1 MTTAHQVSPEVNVDR
16 YEHTPPV
23 GVRWHEYAE
32 IFPWLEGAAREEL
45 KANIAKNGILE
56 PIVFLDGAILD
67 GRNRYEIAR
76 ELGIEYPRVE
86 YTGDDPLGFVIAKNL
101 HRRHLSESQ
110 RAMVAKRLETM
121 KHGGDRKS
129 DQDANL
135 HLDRAKAAAL
145 LNVSPRSVATA
156 AKVLDH
162 GAPELVKAVET
173 GKVSVSAAAEL
184 VSLPQ
189 EEQAE
194 VVAKGDDEAK
204 RKAAELRQQKNAER
218 KAQQAEWDRQREEAR
233 ARLNPDIQRAE
244 AAKAR
249 NGSVHAAV
257 AKPSHVLSLEDRIA
271 ELEEANRVLEAE
283 NAELKAEVKKFS
295 EMRAEWEK
303 GGFEE
308 VVRGKDEVIRAQAS
322 RIESESAE
330 KVRNLRS
337 MEWWRQKAFDLGYS
351 NKAVIDLE
359 TGELVDG

>member
-1 MTTAHQVSPEVNVDR
+1 MIRTTPDNTQQPMNKAEAQALTDRIRSHIDAAWADITKAYEGKAWKALGYSSWGDYVKAEFDITRQHSYKLIDQGRVIHELEKAAGSSVAH
-16 YEHTPPV
+16 
-23 GVRWHEYAE
+23 VRQISARDTAAVKDVLPAVTAE
-32 IFPWLEGAAREEL
+32 IRERVEQGEDPKKAVDETVAAARAEKE
-45 KANIAKNGILE
+45 
-56 PIVFLDGAILD
+56 
-67 GRNRYEIAR
+67 RQR
-76 ELGIEYPRVE
+76 E
-86 YTGDDPLGFVIAKNL
+86 
-101 HRRHLSESQ
+101 
-110 RAMVAKRLETM
+110 
-121 KHGGDRKS
+121 
-129 DQDANL
+129 
-135 HLDRAKAAAL
+135 
-145 LNVSPRSVATA
+145 
-156 AKVLDH
+156 
-162 GAPELVKAVET
+162 
-173 GKVSVSAAAEL
+173 
-184 VSLPQ
+184 
-189 EEQAE
+189 
-194 VVAKGDDEAK
+194 
-204 RKAAELRQQKNAER
+204 ER

-337 MEWWRQKAFDLGYS
+337 MEWWRQKVFDLGYS
-351 NKAVIDLE
+351 SRAVIDLE
-359 TGELVDG
+359 TGEFVDG

>member
-1 MTTAHQVSPEVNVDR
+1 MIRTTPAKTTDLLTKAQAKALTDRIRKHIDAAWADITAAYEGKAWKALGYASWEAYVRAEFDMSRRRSYQLLDQGRVIGAIAEAAGESVNER
-16 YEHTPPV
+16 TQISE
-23 GVRWHEYAE
+23 
-32 IFPWLEGAAREEL
+32 FAAREIKEDL
-45 KANIAKNGILE
+45 PAVTA
-56 PIVFLDGAILD
+56 
-67 GRNRYEIAR
+67 EIKQ
-76 ELGIEYPRVE
+76 RVE
-86 YTGDDPLGFVIAKNL
+86 QGEDPKTAID
-101 HRRHLSESQ
+101 
-110 RAMVAKRLETM
+110 ETI
-121 KHGGDRKS
+121 
-129 DQDANL
+129 
-135 HLDRAKAAAL
+135 AAA
-145 LNVSPRSVATA
+145 R
-156 AKVLDH
+156 
-162 GAPELVKAVET
+162 
-173 GKVSVSAAAEL
+173 AEKER
-184 VSLPQ
+184 Q
-189 EEQAE
+189 
-194 VVAKGDDEAK
+194 
-204 RKAAELRQQKNAER
+204 RKER

-283 NAELKAEVKKFS
+283 NAELKAEIKKFS
-295 EMRAEWEK
+295 EMKAEWER

>member
-1 MTTAHQVSPEVNVDR
+1 MIRTTPTRTTDLLTKAQAKALTDRIRKHIDAAWADITAAYEGKAWKALGYASWEAYVKAEFDMGRSRSYQLLDQGRVIHALADAAGEKVSTMVDISER
-16 YEHTPPV
+16 EAREIKDVLP
-23 GVRWHEYAE
+23 GVTAE
-32 IFPWLEGAAREEL
+32 IKARVEQGEDPKKAVDETVAAARAEKE
-45 KANIAKNGILE
+45 
-56 PIVFLDGAILD
+56 
-67 GRNRYEIAR
+67 RQR
-76 ELGIEYPRVE
+76 E
-86 YTGDDPLGFVIAKNL
+86 
-101 HRRHLSESQ
+101 
-110 RAMVAKRLETM
+110 
-121 KHGGDRKS
+121 
-129 DQDANL
+129 
-135 HLDRAKAAAL
+135 
-145 LNVSPRSVATA
+145 
-156 AKVLDH
+156 
-162 GAPELVKAVET
+162 
-173 GKVSVSAAAEL
+173 
-184 VSLPQ
+184 
-189 EEQAE
+189 
-194 VVAKGDDEAK
+194 
-204 RKAAELRQQKNAER
+204 ER

-351 NKAVIDLE
+351 SRAVIDLE
-359 TGELVDG
+359 TGEFVDG

>member
-1 MTTAHQVSPEVNVDR
+1 MIRTTPAKTTDLLTKAQAKALTDRIRKHIDAAWADITAAYEGKAWKALGYASWEAYVKAEFDMHRSRSYQLLDQGRVIRAISEATGNLSTTVDISERQVREIKGDLPEV
-16 YEHTPPV
+16 T
-23 GVRWHEYAE
+23 AE
-32 IFPWLEGAAREEL
+32 I
-45 KANIAKNGILE
+45 KA
-56 PIVFLDGAILD
+56 
-67 GRNRYEIAR
+67 
-76 ELGIEYPRVE
+76 RVE
-86 YTGDDPLGFVIAKNL
+86 RGEDAKKAIAETIADK
-101 HRRHLSESQ
+101 RAEKERQ
-110 RAMVAKRLETM
+110 RE
-121 KHGGDRKS
+121 
-129 DQDANL
+129 
-135 HLDRAKAAAL
+135 
-145 LNVSPRSVATA
+145 
-156 AKVLDH
+156 
-162 GAPELVKAVET
+162 
-173 GKVSVSAAAEL
+173 
-184 VSLPQ
+184 
-189 EEQAE
+189 
-194 VVAKGDDEAK
+194 
-204 RKAAELRQQKNAER
+204 ER

-283 NAELKAEVKKFS
+283 NAELKAEIKKFS
-295 EMRAEWEK
+295 EMKAEWER

>member
-1 MTTAHQVSPEVNVDR
+1 MIRTTPTRTTDLLTKAQAKALTDRIRKHIDAAWADITAAYEGKAWKALGYSSWGDYVKAEFDMGRSRSYQLLDQGRVIHALADAAGEKVSTMVDISER
-16 YEHTPPV
+16 EAREIKDVLP
-23 GVRWHEYAE
+23 GVTAE
-32 IFPWLEGAAREEL
+32 IKARVEQGEDPKKAIDETVAAARAEKE
-45 KANIAKNGILE
+45 
-56 PIVFLDGAILD
+56 
-67 GRNRYEIAR
+67 RQR
-76 ELGIEYPRVE
+76 E
-86 YTGDDPLGFVIAKNL
+86 
-101 HRRHLSESQ
+101 
-110 RAMVAKRLETM
+110 
-121 KHGGDRKS
+121 
-129 DQDANL
+129 
-135 HLDRAKAAAL
+135 
-145 LNVSPRSVATA
+145 
-156 AKVLDH
+156 
-162 GAPELVKAVET
+162 
-173 GKVSVSAAAEL
+173 
-184 VSLPQ
+184 
-189 EEQAE
+189 
-194 VVAKGDDEAK
+194 
-204 RKAAELRQQKNAER
+204 ER

-271 ELEEANRVLEAE
+271 ELEEANRVLEAV
-283 NAELKAEVKKFS
+283 NAELKAELKKFS
-295 EMRAEWEK
+295 EMKAEWEK

>member
-1 MTTAHQVSPEVNVDR
+1 MIRTTPTRTTDLLTKAQAKALTDRIRKHIDAAWADITAAYEGKAWKALGYASWEAYVKAEFDISRQHSYRLIDQGRVIREIEEAAGANVTHGRQIPERVIREIKDDLPAIKAGIRERVEQGEDPKKAVD
-16 YEHTPPV
+16 ETV
-23 GVRWHEYAE
+23 A
-32 IFPWLEGAAREEL
+32 AARAEKE
-45 KANIAKNGILE
+45 
-56 PIVFLDGAILD
+56 
-67 GRNRYEIAR
+67 RQR
-76 ELGIEYPRVE
+76 E
-86 YTGDDPLGFVIAKNL
+86 
-101 HRRHLSESQ
+101 
-110 RAMVAKRLETM
+110 
-121 KHGGDRKS
+121 
-129 DQDANL
+129 
-135 HLDRAKAAAL
+135 
-145 LNVSPRSVATA
+145 
-156 AKVLDH
+156 
-162 GAPELVKAVET
+162 
-173 GKVSVSAAAEL
+173 
-184 VSLPQ
+184 
-189 EEQAE
+189 
-194 VVAKGDDEAK
+194 
-204 RKAAELRQQKNAER
+204 ER

-351 NKAVIDLE
+351 SRAVIDLE
-359 TGELVDG
+359 TGEFVDG

>member
-1 MTTAHQVSPEVNVDR
+1 MIRTMPAKTTDLLTKAQAKALTDRIRKHIDAAWADITAAYEGKAWKALGYASWEAYVKAEFDMHRSRSYQLLDQGRVIRAISEATGNLSTTVDISERQVREIKGDLPEV
-16 YEHTPPV
+16 T
-23 GVRWHEYAE
+23 AE
-32 IFPWLEGAAREEL
+32 I
-45 KANIAKNGILE
+45 KA
-56 PIVFLDGAILD
+56 
-67 GRNRYEIAR
+67 
-76 ELGIEYPRVE
+76 RVE
-86 YTGDDPLGFVIAKNL
+86 RGEDAKKAIAETIADK
-101 HRRHLSESQ
+101 RAEKERQ
-110 RAMVAKRLETM
+110 RE
-121 KHGGDRKS
+121 
-129 DQDANL
+129 
-135 HLDRAKAAAL
+135 
-145 LNVSPRSVATA
+145 
-156 AKVLDH
+156 
-162 GAPELVKAVET
+162 
-173 GKVSVSAAAEL
+173 
-184 VSLPQ
+184 
-189 EEQAE
+189 
-194 VVAKGDDEAK
+194 
-204 RKAAELRQQKNAER
+204 ER

-283 NAELKAEVKKFS
+283 NAELKAELKKFS
-295 EMRAEWEK
+295 EMKAEWEK

>member
-1 MTTAHQVSPEVNVDR
+1 MIRTTPAKTTDLLTKAQAKALTDRIRKHIDAAWADITAAYEGKAWKALGYASWEAYVRAEFDMSRRRSYQLLDQGRVIGAIAEAAGESVNER
-16 YEHTPPV
+16 TQISE
-23 GVRWHEYAE
+23 
-32 IFPWLEGAAREEL
+32 FAAREIKEDL
-45 KANIAKNGILE
+45 PAVTA
-56 PIVFLDGAILD
+56 
-67 GRNRYEIAR
+67 EIKQ
-76 ELGIEYPRVE
+76 RVE
-86 YTGDDPLGFVIAKNL
+86 QGEDPKTAID
-101 HRRHLSESQ
+101 
-110 RAMVAKRLETM
+110 ETV
-121 KHGGDRKS
+121 
-129 DQDANL
+129 
-135 HLDRAKAAAL
+135 AAA
-145 LNVSPRSVATA
+145 R
-156 AKVLDH
+156 
-162 GAPELVKAVET
+162 
-173 GKVSVSAAAEL
+173 AEKER
-184 VSLPQ
+184 Q
-189 EEQAE
+189 
-194 VVAKGDDEAK
+194 
-204 RKAAELRQQKNAER
+204 RKER

-233 ARLNPDIQRAE
+233 AKLNPDIQRAE